1 MHLMHIKE
9 IMKVLFDT
17 LNIKPN
23 NIELYERALTH
34 SSYANEHHTLKNE
47 RLEFLG
53 DAVLGLLMTHHLF
66 HQLDENEGEMSKRK
80 AKAVSEEALV
90 LYATHINLKSYMRL
104 GKGEM
109 QKGANDAMIADAFE
123 ALLAAIYLDQG
134 FLEVEKV
141 FSRIVIPYIQE
152 THVLKDYKSML
163 QELIQSGDKR
173 NISYHVLEESGPAH
187 QKHFRVSVKLDRMI
201 NLGYGEGST
210 KKEAEQFAAKDA
222 LEKGN
227 YEIKETV

>member
-1 MHLMHIKE
+1 
-9 IMKVLFDT
+9 MKALFET
-17 LNIKPN
+17 LKIQPN

-34 SSYANEHHTLKNE
+34 ASYANEHQTLKNE

-53 DAVLGLLMTHHLF
+53 DSILGLLMSHYLF
-66 HQLDENEGEMSKRK
+66 NHMNESEGEMSKRK

-90 LYATHINLKSYMRL
+90 LYAAHIHLKKYMRL

-123 ALLAAIYLDQG
+123 ALLAAIYLDLG
-134 FLEVEKV
+134 FSEVEKV
-141 FSRIVIPYIQE
+141 FSRIVIPYFKE

-187 QKHFRVSVKLDRMI
+187 QKHFKIAVKLDRAI
-201 NLGYGEGST
+201 TLGQGEGST
-210 KKEAEQFAAKDA
+210 KKEAEQLAAKDA

-227 YEIKETV
+227 YEIKETL